1 MPMFGHYFRELHFS
15 HLSHVVI
22 IIIIT
27 TTTIIII
34 IIMITTVLPSQ
45 PDLFSLTFGPLTVVG
60 SYLTR

>member
-1 MPMFGHYFRELHFS
+1 MPMLGHYFRELHFS

-22 IIIIT
+22 III
-27 TTTIIII
+27 TTIIII

>member
-27 TTTIIII
+27 TTIII

>member
-22 IIIIT
+22 IIIT
-27 TTTIIII
+27 TTIII

>member
-22 IIIIT
+22 IIIT
-27 TTTIIII
+27 TTTIII

>member
-1 MPMFGHYFRELHFS
+1 MFGHYFRELHFS

-22 IIIIT
+22 IIIT
-27 TTTIIII
+27 TTTIII

>member
-22 IIIIT
+22 III
-27 TTTIIII
+27 TTIIII

>member
-22 IIIIT
+22 IIIT
-27 TTTIIII
+27 TIII

>member
-22 IIIIT
+22 IIIT
-27 TTTIIII
+27 TII

>member
-1 MPMFGHYFRELHFS
+1 MPMLGHYFRELHFS

-27 TTTIIII
+27 TTIII

>member
-1 MPMFGHYFRELHFS
+1 MPLFGHYFRELHFS

-27 TTTIIII
+27 TTIII